1 MRVAIDARPAV
12 SAGMTGVGFYA
23 RELIRRLPEVD
34 PGTTY
39 IPWYLN
45 ARRVVR
51 PWRWS
56 RRFFPQRSNV
66 EERWTPFPATWFE
79 RLSLSAELPRLEWLL
94 RFDVLF
100 APNFVP
106 PPTRSHRL
114 VVTVHD
120 LAYRRF
126 PETAPQAT
134 RRWLGRLE
142 RTLGRAAEIIAV
154 SEATKQDLIELYA
167 VDPGRVT
174 VIHHGV
180 DHERYRPPSPE
191 EMDRVRLRFGL
202 DGPYVV
208 FVGGIEPRKN
218 LPALGRAFATVG
230 GDLRLVVAGSSVP
243 WNPEGRTALDRS
255 LGSLP
260 TQARARIEFTGYVS
274 ERDKVGL
281 LGGAEALVFPSLY
294 EGFGFPVVEAM
305 ACGTPVLTSNVS
317 SLPEIAGDAA
327 LLVDPRDEESIAG
340 GIRRVVEDGDLRSR
354 LRERGLAR
362 AQSFRWEE
370 TARRTAEVLR
380 RA

>member
-12 SAGMTGVGFYA
+12 SAGMTGVGFYT

-39 IPWYLN
+39 VPWYLN
-45 ARRVVR
+45 ARRAIR
-51 PWRWS
+51 PWRWN
-56 RRFFPQRSNV
+56 RRFFPPNV

-79 RLSLSAELPRLEWLL
+79 RLSLTAELPLLEWLL

-100 APNFVP
+100 APNFIP
-106 PPTRSHRL
+106 PPTRSRRL

-134 RRWLGRLE
+134 RKWLGRMD
-142 RTLGRAAEIIAV
+142 RTLRQAAEIIAV
-154 SEATKQDLIELYA
+154 SEATKRDLVELDR
-167 VDPGRVT
+167 VDPSRVS

-180 DHERYRPPSPE
+180 DHERYRPPPPE
-191 EMDRVRLRFGL
+191 EVDRVRRIFGL

-218 LPALGRAFATVG
+218 LPALARAFATLG
-230 GDLRLVVAGSSVP
+230 GDLRLVVAGSWVP
-243 WNPEGRTALDRS
+243 WNPEGRSDLSRT
-255 LGSLP
+255 LGGLP
-260 TQARARIEFTGYVS
+260 AQVRARIAFTGYVS

-305 ACGTPVLTSNVS
+305 ACGTPVLTSIGS

-327 LLVDPRDEESIAG
+327 LLVDPRDEEAIAE
-340 GIRRVVEDGDLRSR
+340 GIRRLVEDGDLRSR
-354 LRERGLAR
+354 LRERGLVR
-362 AQSFRWEE
+362 AQDFRWEE
-370 TARRTAEVLR
+370 TARRTAEVLG